1 MFNDKQMEFL
11 KSIGIDIDFEHPSDD
26 DLVMVED
33 TVAEKLQVSGFD
45 DDYEITEIGKMC
57 ESILDLLE

>member
-1 MFNDKQMEFL
+1 MFDDKQIEFL
-11 KSIGIDIDFEHPSDD
+11 KTLGIDIDFKHPSDD

-33 TVAEKLQVSGFD
+33 AVAEKLQVSGFD
-45 DDYEITEIGKMC
+45 EEYEITEIGKMC